1 MNISSNKLVSWDEM
15 DGGHGML
22 ILNDF
27 ATVQA
32 AVESS
37 DDYAKML
44 KRWGMD
50 DPKKIVTTPL
60 TVGYL
65 GGNPLHGISSLI
77 NKRT

>member
-1 MNISSNKLVSWDEM
+1 M
-15 DGGHGML
+15 DGVHGML

-27 ATVQA
+27 ASVQA

-44 KRWGMD
+44 KRRGMD
-50 DPKKIVTTPL
+50 NPKKVVKTPL

-65 GGNPLHGISSLI
+65 GGDPLHGISSLI